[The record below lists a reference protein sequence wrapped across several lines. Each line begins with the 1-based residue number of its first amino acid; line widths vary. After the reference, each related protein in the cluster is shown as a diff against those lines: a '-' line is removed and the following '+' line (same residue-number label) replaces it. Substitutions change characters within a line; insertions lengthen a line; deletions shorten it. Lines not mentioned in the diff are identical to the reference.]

1 MRAAASVFDFTHDA
15 SRDVIASK
23 QLGRA
28 PSGLLALA
36 VMPPFQFV
44 VCGLAL
50 VGVGNIV
57 EHEAPAFAVAQ
68 HAAFTPD
75 TFGDENAGDAGRPN
89 HSRGMELNELHVY
102 QIGAGIVG
110 ESLTIACVFPA
121 IARDLVRSANATG
134 CEHDCLYAEQQKTS
148 ALTFVTKCAGN
159 AVSIFQEGDD
169 RGFHV
174 YLNALVDAV
183 ILKRSDH
190 FQPCTV

>member
-1 MRAAASVFDFTHDA
+1 MRTAASGFDFTHDA

-28 PSGLLALA
+28 PGGLLALA
-36 VMPPFQFV
+36 VMPSFQFV
-44 VCGLAL
+44 VRGLAL
-50 VGVGNIV
+50 VRVGNVV

-68 HAAFTPD
+68 HTAFTPD

-89 HSRGMELNELHVY
+89 HSCGMKLSELHVY
-102 QIGAGIVG
+102 QISTGVVG

-121 IARDLVRSANATG
+121 IARDLVCSPNATR

-159 AVSIFQEGDD
+159 AVSIFQQADD
-169 RGFHV
+169 RRFHV
-174 YLNALVDAV
+174 DLNTLVD
-183 ILKRSDH
+183 
-190 FQPCTV
+190 